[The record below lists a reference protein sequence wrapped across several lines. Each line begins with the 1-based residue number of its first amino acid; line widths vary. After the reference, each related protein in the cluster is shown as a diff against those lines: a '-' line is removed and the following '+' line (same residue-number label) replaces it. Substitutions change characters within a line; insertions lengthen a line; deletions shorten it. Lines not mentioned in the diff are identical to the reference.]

1 MPVKFNE
8 RLAQLL
14 KANGLTQKALAEKV
28 GVTEAAMSHYLK
40 GDRRPQASL
49 LWRMAAALGTT
60 ADDLMGAEKRNPR
73 GKIEE
78 AQRLIARNVRQMT
91 KKEKM
96 DIIATLMSAE

>member
-40 GDRRPQASL
+40 DNASI
-49 LWRMAAALGTT
+49 M
-60 ADDLMGAEKRNPR
+60 
-73 GKIEE
+73 
-78 AQRLIARNVRQMT
+78 V
-91 KKEKM
+91 
-96 DIIATLMSAE
+96 